1 VTARIEIDPIGPI
14 GEIQPGDA
22 LGRLIAGAARGVDP
36 GDLIVISQKVVSKS
50 EGQIVDLASVDPG
63 TRAAELASALDKDP
77 RVVELVLGESRRVV
91 RAEHG
96 VLIVETRHGFVC
108 ANAGIDASNVP
119 GEDRV
124 TLLPV
129 DPDASARRIRA
140 EIGDAAGVAPGVIVA
155 DSFGRAWRMGQVD
168 VAIGCAGV
176 TAVDD
181 WHGRAD
187 REGRKG
193 SATAI
198 AVADAMAS
206 AADLARD
213 KASGDPVLRIRG
225 LANFVTAEDGPGAAP
240 LRRAED
246 QDLFR

>member
-1 VTARIEIDPIGPI
+1 VTPRVEIDPIGPI
-14 GEIQPGDA
+14 GEIRPGDP
-22 LGRLIAGAARGVDP
+22 LGRVIAGAARGLDP

-50 EGQIVDLASVDPG
+50 EGRIVDLASVEPG
-63 TRAAELASALDKDP
+63 PRAAELASDLDKDP
-77 RVVELVLGESRRVV
+77 RVIELVLGESRRVV
-91 RAEHG
+91 RAGHG
-96 VLIVETRHGFVC
+96 VLIVETHHGFVC

-119 GEDRV
+119 GDDRV

-140 EIGDAAGVAPGVIVA
+140 EIRDASGVAPGVIVA

-181 WHGRAD
+181 WQGRAD
-187 REGRKG
+187 RDGREG

-198 AVADAMAS
+198 AVADAMAA

-225 LANFVTAEDGPGAAP
+225 LAKFVTAEDGPGAAS

>member
-1 VTARIEIDPIGPI
+1 VTARVEIEPIGPI
-14 GEIQPGDA
+14 GEIREGDA
-22 LGRLIAGAARGVDP
+22 LGRLIADAAGGVDP

-50 EGQIVDLASVDPG
+50 EGRIVDLASVEPG
-63 TRAAELASALDKDP
+63 ARAAELASALDKDP
-77 RVVELVLGESRRVV
+77 RVIELVLGESRRVV
-91 RAEHG
+91 RAGHG

-119 GEDRV
+119 GDDRV

-140 EIGDAAGVAPGVIVA
+140 EIGDASGVAPGVIVA

-176 TAVDD
+176 TAIDD
-181 WHGRAD
+181 WYGRAD
-187 REGRKG
+187 RGGRQA

-213 KASGDPVLRIRG
+213 KASGDPVMRIRG
-225 LANFVTAEDGPGAAP
+225 LATFVTAEDGPGAAP
-240 LRRAED
+240 LRRAAAD
-246 QDLFR
+246 DLFR